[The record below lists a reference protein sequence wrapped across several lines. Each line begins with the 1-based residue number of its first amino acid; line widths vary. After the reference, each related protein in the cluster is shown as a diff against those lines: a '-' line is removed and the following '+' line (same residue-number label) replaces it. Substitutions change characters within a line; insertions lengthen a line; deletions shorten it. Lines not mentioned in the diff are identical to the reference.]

1 MITFARYVGGP
12 DYDSSRYWTWSQLIR
27 RGRSFLWFLVV
38 INSLFVVLLSTLFF
52 WLIFPTMNAMYHQK
66 LQGQLILVFV
76 TALFAVIAFVVIKDT
91 AKLCN
96 FLRGMGYQPYKK

>member
-96 FLRGMGYQPYKK
+96 FLRGRGYQPYKK